1 MDCDVAI
8 VGGGIHGVGVAQ
20 AAAAAGY
27 SVILLEQ
34 YSTLAQ
40 GTSSRSSKLIHGGL
54 RYLEN
59 FDFALVAECLRERHY
74 LLQNA
79 PSIVKL
85 KPVFIPVFARSRRP
99 PWMIRAGLSLYALL
113 GGLKKEARFCK
124 VKNYNIPELAL
135 LDKTNLRAVF
145 RYYEAQTDDSML
157 TVAVMRSAQDMGAD
171 LRLGCAVQ
179 KIAVQEQGC
188 VIEYLHNN
196 TLHSITA
203 ASVVNAAGPWV
214 SRVQELITPRQQNV
228 AIDLVQGTHIILPF
242 ELGENIYYIESPI
255 DGRPVFVMP
264 WYGDTMVG
272 TTELVFDGNPADT
285 KPTGKEIEYLLE
297 TFYAHFP
304 ALKNKN
310 LPSCESFSGLRVL
323 PRSTQNANKR
333 SRETIYLCDRKT
345 KPRVVSIFGG
355 KLTAYRATAEI
366 ALSKIK
372 PSLPIRSANAD
383 TKNINLFG

>member
-1 MDCDVAI
+1 MDCDVAVI
-8 VGGGIHGVGVAQ
+8 GGGIHGVGVAQ

-34 YSTLAQ
+34 YATLAQ

-79 PSIVKL
+79 PSMVKL
-85 KPVFIPVFARSRRP
+85 KPVYIPVYNHSKRSS
-99 PWMIRAGLSLYALL
+99 WMIRAGLSLYALL
-113 GGLKKEARFCK
+113 GGLKKEARFSR
-124 VKNYNIPELAL
+124 VRDINIPELAL
-135 LDKTNLRAVF
+135 LKKSDLRAVF

-157 TVAVMRSAQDMGAD
+157 TVAVMRSAQDMGAE
-171 LRLGCAVQ
+171 LRLSCSVQRVTINEHGCDIQ
-179 KIAVQEQGC
+179 FQQ
-188 VIEYLHNN
+188 NN
-196 TLHSITA
+196 STQQISA
-203 ASVVNAAGPWV
+203 ASVVNAAGPWANQ
-214 SRVQELITPRQQNV
+214 VQALITPTQQNV
-228 AIDLVQGTHIILPF
+228 DIDLVQGTHIILPL

-272 TTELVFDGNPADT
+272 TTELVFEDDPANT
-285 KPTGKEIEYLLE
+285 KPTSKEIEYLLE
-297 TFYAHFP
+297 TFYTYFP
-304 ALKNKN
+304 EIKNRN
-310 LPSCESFSGLRVL
+310 IPTCESFSGLRVL
-323 PRSTQNANKR
+323 PRSAKNANKR
-333 SRETIYLCDRKT
+333 SRETIYLCDRET

-366 ALSKIK
+366 ALNKIK
-372 PSLPIRSANAD
+372 ESLPLRSAIAE
-383 TKNINLFG
+383 TKNISLFG